1 LRLFV
6 SLLLV
11 VLAGSTAFI
20 RPSSEVLAKQAEEHD
35 TLAKSEELNAELE
48 KVIEKFERELSDP
61 MERELLQADK
71 LREWMKE
78 LRSTKDLKE
87 AMRQYAALERKVAQ
101 LSSRLD
107 QRRDEQLLA
116 QAGEALREEADHRE
130 LGKSVEDAEVQGC
143 RREAAPD
150 AIAFEEAGAGFRRET
165 EALEKA
171 EVCREAH
178 GFGVSGQP
186 RQAR

>member
-1 LRLFV
+1 M

-116 QAGEALREEADHRE
+116 RSLAGR
-130 LGKSVEDAEVQGC
+130 G
-143 RREAAPD
+143 
-150 AIAFEEAGAGFRRET
+150 
-165 EALEKA
+165 
-171 EVCREAH
+171 
-178 GFGVSGQP
+178 
-186 RQAR
+186 